1 MLVNRILS
9 KRNVWTYNS
18 PNLFFTGAITIIG
31 YKSVSDGSGADPS
44 TFLGAALVLSLPLLF
59 GFAIVGSRSAIN
71 GELEVNKIV
80 RGDFKNS
87 MRQNFDG
94 VDFFMDSVFGAS
106 ALLGIGWIASITVW
120 ENSTQKLW
128 FFEKLL
134 YLNYCGHEKIL
145 FVQTYQ
151 KTFCTVVTM

>member
-1 MLVNRILS
+1 MSTLLVNRILS
-9 KRNVWTYNS
+9 KRNVWTFNS
-18 PNLFFTGAITIIG
+18 RNLFISGAITIIG

-106 ALLGIGWIASITVW
+106 ALLGIGWIASITV
-120 ENSTQKLW
+120 
-128 FFEKLL
+128 
-134 YLNYCGHEKIL
+134 
-145 FVQTYQ
+145 
-151 KTFCTVVTM
+151 